1 MKDQVKAFKAPSPII
16 ILVCVIVFCAIA
28 SYIIPAGV
36 YDRVK
41 DVQTGKMV
49 VDPSTFH
56 YVAQKPTGFL
66 DFFTSI
72 NKGFKGGIS
81 IIAFL
86 FMVGG
91 SLNILAKTGAIVA
104 GLSAL
109 VEKLKN
115 RSVLL
120 IPVLMTTLA
129 TFSTLAGCNEEY
141 LAFTPLVVS
150 VALALGFDS
159 LTALGM
165 LFCSVAAGYGA
176 GCTQPFSVGVAQGI
190 AGVPIFS
197 GLPYRM
203 GIFVLLLVLNI
214 SYVMYHARK
223 VKKDPKSSPVYE
235 IDLLKR
241 DKIDLSTA
249 EKLSTRQAICLGLLG
264 LNFVCIIVGVLKF
277 DFYMNEISA
286 IFLIMGILSGI
297 ICRLHP
303 NDICDAFLEGCK
315 GMMLPCL
322 AVAMCKAATILLD
335 NAKVMDTIIYYLA
348 GLLEFVGAKLTKVM
362 RPLFKVPGRAAVDCI
377 TSWIGDGTL
386 GVMLTCNQYEGGY
399 YTAKEASIIATLFS
413 AVSITFTLV
422 VLDTVGMLDKF
433 GIYYLIVCFVGIV
446 CAIVCPYLYPLR
458 KKPNTYLVEGKAAPD
473 TLPEGYKSNVEY
485 GMDLAMKR
493 VAEHK
498 GIGEFFKSGAKN
510 ACSMWFG
517 VLPSVMAIGTV
528 ALILANYTPIFE
540 WLGIPFRPLLQLLQV
555 PEANAVA
562 STMIV
567 GFTDMLTPAVL
578 IAECTS
584 EMAKF
589 IVAVVS
595 VTQVLYLSE
604 VGGLILGSK
613 LPLNIWEL
621 FVIFLERTIISLLIV
636 CPIAHLLF

>member
-1 MKDQVKAFKAPSPII
+1 
-16 ILVCVIVFCAIA
+16 
-28 SYIIPAGV
+28 
-36 YDRVK
+36 
-41 DVQTGKMV
+41 
-49 VDPSTFH
+49 
-56 YVAQKPTGFL
+56 
-66 DFFTSI
+66 
-72 NKGFKGGIS
+72 
-81 IIAFL
+81 
-86 FMVGG
+86 
-91 SLNILAKTGAIVA
+91 
-104 GLSAL
+104 
-109 VEKLKN
+109 
-115 RSVLL
+115 
-120 IPVLMTTLA
+120 
-129 TFSTLAGCNEEY
+129 
-141 LAFTPLVVS
+141 
-150 VALALGFDS
+150 
-159 LTALGM
+159 
-165 LFCSVAAGYGA
+165 
-176 GCTQPFSVGVAQGI
+176 
-190 AGVPIFS
+190 
-197 GLPYRM
+197 
-203 GIFVLLLVLNI
+203 
-214 SYVMYHARK
+214 MY
-223 VKKDPKSSPVYE
+223 
-235 IDLLKR
+235 KR
-241 DKIDLSTA
+241 
-249 EKLSTRQAICLGLLG
+249 Q
-264 LNFVCIIVGVLKF
+264 
-277 DFYMNEISA
+277 
-286 IFLIMGILSGI
+286 
-297 ICRLHP
+297 
-303 NDICDAFLEGCK
+303 
-315 GMMLPCL
+315 
-322 AVAMCKAATILLD
+322 
-335 NAKVMDTIIYYLA
+335 
-348 GLLEFVGAKLTKVM
+348 
-362 RPLFKVPGRAAVDCI
+362 VDCI

-399 YTAKEASIIATLFS
+399 YSAKEASIIATLFS

-422 VLDTVGMLDKF
+422 VLDTVGLLDYF

-584 EMAKF
+584 QMAKF